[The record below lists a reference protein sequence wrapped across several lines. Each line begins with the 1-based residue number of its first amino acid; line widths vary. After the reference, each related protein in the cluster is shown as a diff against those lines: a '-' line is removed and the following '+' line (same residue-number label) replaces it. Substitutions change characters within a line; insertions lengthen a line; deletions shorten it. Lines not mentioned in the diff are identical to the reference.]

1 MKISECMTPDV
12 LTVRP
17 DQKLSE
23 VAKLMLDEDIGIL
36 PVANADRMLGMIT
49 DRDIVVR
56 AVARGLD
63 AQTPVKE
70 VMSQEVLYCFEDQDV
85 DDVAQNMSDL
95 QVRRLPVVD
104 RRKRLVGIITTGDL
118 AREVSGEACSAALFG
133 VAQPGGL
140 HSQSPLP

>member
-118 AREVSGEACSAALFG
+118 AREVGGEACSAALFG